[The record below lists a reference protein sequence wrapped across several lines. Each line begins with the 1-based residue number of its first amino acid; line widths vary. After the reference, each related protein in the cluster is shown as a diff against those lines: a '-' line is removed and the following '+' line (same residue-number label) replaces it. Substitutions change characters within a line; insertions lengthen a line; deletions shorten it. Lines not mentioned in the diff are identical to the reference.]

1 VNDFPANEP
10 TPQATPANSP
20 TAVPSPLANTQ
31 TSHDN
36 EAAHARF
43 SRRVQYLT
51 VILGL
56 AAALAVGVV
65 KSHPAGYGIALGSL
79 LAWLNFRWLEQ
90 GLSSFVRG
98 SAAQEGLPKP
108 QVPISTYVKFG
119 GRYALIGLALYG
131 IVTFLAVPALW
142 LIVGLMALGLAV
154 TVEGLYEVI
163 SGSR

>member
-1 VNDFPANEP
+1 VNDFSSNESKPHGAPAG
-10 TPQATPANSP
+10 APA
-20 TAVPSPLANTQ
+20 Q

-36 EAAHARF
+36 GAAHARF

-51 VILGL
+51 VILGF
-56 AAALAVGVV
+56 AGALAVGVA
-65 KSHPAGYGIALGSL
+65 KSRPAGYGIAFGSL

-108 QVPISTYVKFG
+108 QVPISTYAKFG

>member
-1 VNDFPANEP
+1 VNSDPSTGLPASE
-10 TPQATPANSP
+10 
-20 TAVPSPLANTQ
+20 PSPAPSASPGTSYDNTA
-31 TSHDN
+31 
-36 EAAHARF
+36 EHARF

-56 AAALAVGVV
+56 AGALAVGVL
-65 KSHPAGYGIALGSL
+65 KSRPAGYGIAFGSL

-108 QVPISTYVKFG
+108 QVPISTYAKFG